1 MSFAPQRPFAY
12 DKNRVSGYTRVSV
25 PPVRV
30 SHPEFGYIGTS
41 AFCRRLLAFVVCG
54 FVAGAG
60 GVAVFKAAPE
70 PDPKNALALAT
81 GEAPSSTRSI
91 PPAITKSYSEREEF
105 AQKAPDAGAIA
116 APLRS
121 SRPRSMQAI
130 NERPPIAAVPIGHTD
145 RTTVL
150 SSDPAI
156 QLTATVEVP
165 PGPSTPTGAAAAVEP
180 SIASAVPEAPAR
192 VASVQKKRAHRGQV
206 RRHVRSQYSRSAN
219 YRNYYYQPYYQSYY
233 RGGYIRIW

>member
-1 MSFAPQRPFAY
+1 M
-12 DKNRVSGYTRVSV
+12 
-25 PPVRV
+25 
-30 SHPEFGYIGTS
+30 
-41 AFCRRLLAFVVCG
+41 VCG

-116 APLRS
+116 APLRP

-165 PGPSTPTGAAAAVEP
+165 PGSSTPTGAAAAVEP

-192 VASVQKKRAHRGQV
+192 VASVQKKRTHRGQV
-206 RRHVRSQYSRSAN
+206 AGDTFAAN
-219 YRNYYYQPYYQSYY
+219 IPARQIIAIIIINHIIKATTGADTFEFGEPAA
-233 RGGYIRIW
+233 GTTPTHLKEE